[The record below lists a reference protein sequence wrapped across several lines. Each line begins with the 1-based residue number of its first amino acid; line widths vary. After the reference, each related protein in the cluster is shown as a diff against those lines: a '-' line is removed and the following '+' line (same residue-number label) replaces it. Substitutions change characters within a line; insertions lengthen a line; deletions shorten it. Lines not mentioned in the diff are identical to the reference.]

1 MLQLRANDFEFD
13 SLIPSEYKRFD
24 YNILGTTGVPNVGY
38 IRSKY
43 VESAL
48 APLMFNEIGIFQQTY
63 GLDDTYTLQ
72 NAIESIEEVYTNL
85 SQTRLGL
92 LRIYTNNV
100 DETYNNLTNDLFTLP
115 PTAVQE
121 LYNKCMDQ
129 VESREMVTDVKTK
142 IKLMKGK
149 HIVVL
154 VTNYSDQN
162 QASDYFLTL
171 GLVPV
176 LFPDWKERF
185 NELELE
191 YFKVLVNRSQVKRIS
206 NVKPVEAFDNLVASN
221 KYNNLLTTMKLKAAI
236 ENIVANR
243 ISNARRVLQDSD
255 ARATS
260 LLQQYQNVKAEYYK
274 ANDTLS
280 NLEKNRE
287 DAIEE
292 LNAAINMEGVVN
304 AQQYDASMLKITF
317 CAPATFFN
325 TDEAELVVNNMPDI
339 WVKQLFND
347 VFVEQKYKLMLV
359 SEFYFSFEEGRRF
372 REPGAVDTN
381 ILTKYNAMY
390 NPHTYFFSC
399 LGDYKPQLVDAQA
412 KQDLLIFNN
421 LALASTKSIN
431 FRDGAVINR
440 WRETL
445 NSYSTNG
452 NYMTNTIMN
461 LKCLVD
467 EEGNRHSFNDIY
479 FQPATELEVEE
490 L

>member
-24 YNILGTTGVPNVGY
+24 YNILGTTSVPNVGY

-63 GLDDTYTLQ
+63 GLDDGFTLQ
-72 NAIESIEEVYTNL
+72 NAIESIEEIYTNL

-92 LRIYTNNV
+92 LRIYTDNV

-129 VESREMVTDVKTK
+129 VGSREMVTDVKTK

-162 QASDYFLTL
+162 QASDYFLTI
-171 GLVPV
+171 GLTPV
-176 LFPDWKERF
+176 LFPDWKDKF

-206 NVKPVEAFDNLVASN
+206 NVKPVEAFDNLVSSN
-221 KYNNLLTTMKLKAAI
+221 KYRDLLTIMRLKAAI

-243 ISNARRVLQDSD
+243 ISNARRTLQDAD
-255 ARATS
+255 QHATA

-274 ANDTLS
+274 ANDTLA

-304 AQQYDASMLKITF
+304 AQQYDASMLRITF

-339 WVKQLFND
+339 WVKKLFND

-372 REPGAVDTN
+372 REPGTVDTM

-452 NYMTNTIMN
+452 NYTSNTIMN
-461 LKCLVD
+461 IKCLVD

-479 FQPATELEVEE
+479 FSQATELEAEE